1 MISVSCRSIPPCSL
15 LKVQYL
21 RGAPTSGYIELVQSA
36 VLATDDIGQACLC
49 HLSEC
54 FQSIFYSFCWLLP
67 ATCNCSFGNFELRKV
82 DNCLKCNGD
91 QRRCTECQHPSFPL
105 RLGNI
110 HTHVYRIHYI
120 LANTSTH
127 THTLW
132 LHALLG
138 RAKLYIYIILI
149 IRIIFI
155 DLPFIY
161 IHLLWKCRSLQVVEV
176 QHSILGRSRAAP
188 TKLRRP
194 ETQFPHRPV
203 EYE

>member
-21 RGAPTSGYIELVQSA
+21 RGASTSGYIELVQSA

-120 LANTSTH
+120 PQTLAHTH
-127 THTLW
+127 THTVAPCPSW
-132 LHALLG
+132 PCQII
-138 RAKLYIYIILI
+138 YIYIY
-149 IRIIFI
+149 
-155 DLPFIY
+155 Y
-161 IHLLWKCRSLQVVEV
+161 INHTY
-176 QHSILGRSRAAP
+176 HI
-188 TKLRRP
+188 
-194 ETQFPHRPV
+194 H
-203 EYE
+203 